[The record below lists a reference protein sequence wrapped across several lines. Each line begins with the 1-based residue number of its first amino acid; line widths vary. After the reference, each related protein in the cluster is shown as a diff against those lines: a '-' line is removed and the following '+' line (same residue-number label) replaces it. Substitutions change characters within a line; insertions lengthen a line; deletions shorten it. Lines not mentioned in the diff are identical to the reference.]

1 MKYHHTGIVV
11 SSIENSINIYLK
23 LGYTQTGKIKTDIV
37 QNNRIVFLKNDSLP
51 SIELIEAID
60 ESSTVY
66 KSKLGYH
73 HICYESECVDEDIVK
88 SFKALRV
95 GKIFTKPLVAP
106 ALDNREVVFA
116 CLQNG
121 TFIELII

>member
-11 SSIENSINIYLK
+11 ASIENSINIYLK
-23 LGYTQTGKIKTDIV
+23 LGYTQVGRIVTDII
-37 QNNRIVFLKNDSLP
+37 QNNRIVFLISDNLP
-51 SIELIEAID
+51 NIELIEAIN
-60 ESSTVY
+60 EASTVY

-73 HICYESECVDEDIVK
+73 HICYESECLDEDIVK
-88 SFKALRV
+88 NFNALRV
-95 GKIFTKPLVAP
+95 GKIFTKPLLAP